1 MLDIYATSLR
11 LHLCMSL
18 LGSGDLSGS
27 GSGSDSGGKL
37 SPVAHTLREVKAVSI
52 NI

>member
-1 MLDIYATSLR
+1 MPLVCDYIYV
-11 LHLCMSL
+11 CPL

-27 GSGSDSGGKL
+27 GSGSNSGGKL
-37 SPVAHTLREVKAVSI
+37 SSVAHTLREVKAVSI